1 MWVCE
6 GVAGDEPGQGKL
18 GHAGRALCQAEE
30 FRLYL
35 EGNRDLVTDF
45 KQEDY
50 ILRMVFSF
58 FKKKS
63 L

>member
-1 MWVCE
+1 MSLDKGTW
-6 GVAGDEPGQGKL
+6 AK
-18 GHAGRALCQAEE
+18 CQAEE

-58 FKKKS
+58 LKNQYNFY
-63 L
+63 